1 MTSNADQLEREI
13 LRVFRCAC
21 QQGRPDIADFMLA
34 ALERLDSEHANST
47 GSNRPLIDAYRDL
60 AAIGGCGRS

>member
-1 MTSNADQLEREI
+1 MTSNADQLECDI

-21 QQGRPDIADFMLA
+21 QQGRPDIANFMLA

-47 GSNRPLIDAYRDL
+47 AFNRPLIDAYRDL
-60 AAIGGCGRS
+60 IGTCGSGKS